1 MSSSSSR
8 PAPAVRSLADDVRGR
23 TDAQLRT
30 LVRRR
35 PDLARPA
42 PSDLTSL
49 AARASTRAS
58 VQRTLDGLDRGHLQV
73 LETLVVSGDPVDLA
87 SAARLLG
94 RSARSVDSFVRA
106 LWDRALLWRNSDG
119 QHVVRAV
126 SEVLGPHP
134 AGLGPAIGDLR
145 SSSPEWSTSG
155 EALDAVIAA
164 APPDARS
171 ILDMLTWGPPIGTL
185 SPQGSMAAAGAWL
198 LSHQLIIALTG
209 EHVALPREV
218 ALRLRG
224 GRLHRESALTA
235 PQLNIVG
242 HDQLSVDAAAG
253 GQASELLNLVDELAA
268 DWGPRP
274 PRVLRA
280 GGLSV
285 RDFRRL
291 ATVLDADPG
300 HAAFVAE
307 TAYVA
312 GLLADD
318 GSLEPVWA
326 PTPGYDEWQQR
337 PSAQRWVRLGRGW
350 LASGRAPHLVGTA
363 PGGGGSPV
371 NALSGEVVYPPMRQ
385 LRGDILAELS
395 SLPEGQA
402 PDLNSLADRIRWR
415 RPMRR
420 GEIIEAVT
428 AAVLREAEWL
438 GITGRGAL
446 STAGR
451 LLLEVSAGPLA
462 DTSVAEEAISTHLP
476 SPVEHVLLQADLT
489 AVAPGR
495 LEGSLAQFM
504 RLVADVESRGGAT
517 VYRFSPQSV
526 RRGLD
531 AGWSSAQVLTALQD
545 ASRTPVPQPLEYLVG
560 DVARRHGQTRVGSV
574 SAYIRSDDITVLDTM
589 LADRGLAA
597 LQLRRVAPTV
607 VVSQAHTLVVLEMLR
622 ENGFAPVAETTE
634 GGVQIPRVAH
644 HRTPA
649 RRASASPGITSVVD
663 DELTETLVSALRAGE
678 ESSAYE
684 RARAQSQPGPRM
696 LPSTEPAVAL
706 ALLREASADS
716 LGIWIGSADSD
727 GRTTRVLFYPRR
739 IEGGRAYGT
748 VEGSEVER
756 AFSIHRIT
764 GAAVS

>member
-1 MSSSSSR
+1 VSTSSTR
-8 PAPAVRSLADDVRGR
+8 PATAVRSLADDVRGR
-23 TDAQLRT
+23 SDEQLRA

-49 AARASTRAS
+49 AARASTRSS
-58 VQRTLDGLDRGHLQV
+58 VQRALDGLDRGHLQV
-73 LETLVVSGDPVDLA
+73 LEALVVGTDPVDQPMTA
-87 SAARLLG
+87 QLLG
-94 RSARSVDSFVRA
+94 ASPQSLEGFIRE
-106 LWDRALLWRNSDG
+106 LWDRALLWRSGDG
-119 QHVVRAV
+119 LHVVRAV

-134 AGLGPAIGDLR
+134 AGLGPRLAELPG
-145 SSSPEWSTSG
+145 STPAWVAAP
-155 EALDAVIAA
+155 EALDQVIAA
-164 APPDARS
+164 APADARN

-185 SPQGSMAAAGAWL
+185 SPGGPMASSGAWL
-198 LSHQLIIALTG
+198 LSHQLLSALST

-224 GRLHRESALTA
+224 GKLHRQTALNA
-235 PQLNIVG
+235 PKLTFTVYKQS
-242 HDQLSVDAAAG
+242 SVDDAAG
-253 GQASELLNLVDELAA
+253 GQASALLGLVDELAA

-285 RDFRRL
+285 RDFKRL
-291 ATVLDADPG
+291 TSILDVDMD
-300 HAAFVAE
+300 HAAFVVE
-307 TAYVA
+307 TAYAA

-326 PTPGYDEWQQR
+326 PTPGYDDWQQK
-337 PSAQRWVRLGRGW
+337 PSASRWVRLSQDW
-350 LASGRAPHLVGTA
+350 LASGRAPHLVGTV
-363 PGGGGSPV
+363 PSGGGSPI

-385 LRGDILAELS
+385 LRGDVLAELAG
-395 SLPEGQA
+395 LPEGQA
-402 PDLNSLADRIRWR
+402 PDRASLEQRIRWR

-420 GEIIEAVT
+420 GEIIGAVT

-451 LLLEVSAGPLA
+451 LLFQAKA
-462 DTSVAEEAISTHLP
+462 DPSVVQEAINTHLP

-526 RRGLD
+526 RRALD
-531 AGWSSAQVLTALQD
+531 AGWSSGQVLTALQD

-560 DVARRHGQTRVGSV
+560 DVARRHGQTRVGTV
-574 SAYIRSDDITVLDTM
+574 AAYIRSDDTTVLDTM
-589 LADRGLAA
+589 LADRSLAA

-649 RRASASPGITSVVD
+649 RRSPAAPTTSVVD
-663 DELTETLVSALRAGE
+663 DELTETLISALRAGE
-678 ESSAYE
+678 ESAAFE
-684 RARAQSQPGPRM
+684 RERAQSQPGPR

-716 LGIWIGSADSD
+716 LGVWIGYADAD
-727 GRTTRVLFYPRR
+727 GRTKRILFYPKR
-739 IEGGRAYGT
+739 IEGGRAYGS
-748 VEGSEVER
+748 VEGSNVEHT
-756 AFSIHRIT
+756 FSIHRIT

>member
-1 MSSSSSR
+1 VSTSSSR
-8 PAPAVRSLADDVRGR
+8 TATTVRSLADDVRSR
-23 TDAQLRT
+23 SDEQLRT

-58 VQRTLDGLDRGHLQV
+58 VQRALDGLDRGHLQV

-87 SAARLLG
+87 ATAKLLG
-94 RSARSVDSFVRA
+94 AGARSLEGFVRE
-106 LWDRALLWRNSDG
+106 LWDRALLWRSG
-119 QHVVRAV
+119 EGGHVVRAV

-134 AGLGPAIGDLR
+134 AGLGPAIAELPG
-145 SSSPEWSTSG
+145 STPPWSASAT
-155 EALDAVIAA
+155 ALDAVIAS
-164 APPDARS
+164 APTDARNV
-171 ILDMLTWGPPIGTL
+171 LDMLTWGPPIGTL
-185 SPQGSMAAAGAWL
+185 SPGGPMAQAGEWL
-198 LSHQLIIALTG
+198 VSHRLISTLSG
-209 EHVALPREV
+209 DHVALPREV

-224 GRLHRESALTA
+224 GRLHRETALTA
-235 PQLNIVG
+235 PKLTFSAHEQS
-242 HDQLSVDAAAG
+242 SVDDAAG
-253 GQASELLNLVDELAA
+253 GQASELLGLVDELAA

-285 RDFRRL
+285 RDFKRM
-291 ATVLDADPG
+291 ASILDVDPA
-300 HAAFVAE
+300 HAAFVVE
-307 TAYVA
+307 TAFAA

-326 PTPGYDEWQQR
+326 PTPGYDDWQQK
-337 PSAQRWVRLGRGW
+337 PSAQRWSRLSRAW
-350 LASGRAPHLVGTA
+350 RTSGRAPHLVSA
-363 PGGGGSPV
+363 VPAGGGSPI
-371 NALSGEVVYPPMRQ
+371 NALSAEVVYPPMRQ
-385 LRGDILAELS
+385 LRGDVLAELA

-402 PDLNSLADRIRWR
+402 PDVASLADRIRWR

-420 GEIIEAVT
+420 SEIIEAVT

-451 LLLEVSAGPLA
+451 CLVDTGA
-462 DTSVAEEAISTHLP
+462 DPAAAEEAITTHLP

-517 VYRFSPQSV
+517 VYRFSPQSL

-531 AGWSSAQVLTALQD
+531 AGWSAAQVLTALQD

-574 SAYIRSDDITVLDTM
+574 TAYIRSDDTTVLDTM

-622 ENGFAPVAETTE
+622 ENGFSPVAETTE
-634 GGVQIPRVAH
+634 GGIQIPRVAQ
-644 HRTPA
+644 HRTPV
-649 RRASASPGITSVVD
+649 RRPPATPKVSMVD
-663 DELTETLVSALRAGE
+663 DELTETLVAALRAGE
-678 ESSAYE
+678 ESAAYE
-684 RARAQSQPGPRM
+684 RARAEAQPGPR

-706 ALLREASADS
+706 AFLREAAADS
-716 LGIWIGSADSD
+716 LGVWIGYADAD
-727 GRTTRVLFYPRR
+727 GRTTRILFYPRR
-739 IEGGRAYGT
+739 IEGGRAYGS
-748 VEGSEVER
+748 VEGSNVER

>member
-1 MSSSSSR
+1 
-8 PAPAVRSLADDVRGR
+8 
-23 TDAQLRT
+23 
-30 LVRRR
+30 VRRR

-58 VQRTLDGLDRGHLQV
+58 VQRALDGLDRGHLQV
-73 LETLVVSGDPVDLA
+73 LEALVVSGDPVDLA
-87 SAARLLG
+87 VTAKLLG
-94 RSARSVDSFVRA
+94 TSARNLDGFVRE
-106 LWDRALLWRNSDG
+106 LWDRALLWRSGDG

-134 AGLGPAIGDLR
+134 AGLGPAIAELPG
-145 SSSPEWSTSG
+145 STAPWRDSAR
-155 EALDAVIAA
+155 ALDEVIAS
-164 APPDARS
+164 APAGSRS
-171 ILDMLTWGPPIGTL
+171 ILDMLTWGPPVGTL
-185 SPQGSMAAAGAWL
+185 SPGGPMAAAGNWL
-198 LSHQLIIALTG
+198 LSHQLLTALSA

-224 GRLHRESALTA
+224 GKLHRET
-235 PQLNIVG
+235 
-242 HDQLSVDAAAG
+242 QLSAPKLTVTPHEQSSVDDAAG
-253 GQASELLNLVDELAA
+253 GQASELLGLVDELAA

-285 RDFRRL
+285 RDFKRL
-291 ATVLDADPG
+291 ASILDIDSA
-300 HAAFVAE
+300 HAAFVVE
-307 TAYVA
+307 TAYAA

-326 PTPGYDEWQQR
+326 PTPGYDDWQQK
-337 PSAQRWVRLGRGW
+337 PSAHRWVRLSQDW
-350 LASGRAPHLVGTA
+350 LASGRAPHLVGTVLA
-363 PGGGGSPV
+363 GGGSPI
-371 NALSGEVVYPPMRQ
+371 NALSGEVVYPPVRQ
-385 LRGDILAELS
+385 LRGDVLTELAA
-395 SLPEGQA
+395 LPEGQA
-402 PDLNSLADRIRWR
+402 PDLSSLAARLRWR

-420 GEIIEAVT
+420 AEIIEAVT
-428 AAVLREAEWL
+428 AAVLAEAEWL

-451 LLLEVSAGPLA
+451 LLSEAPTDPLA
-462 DTSVAEEAISTHLP
+462 AEEAINTHLP

-560 DVARRHGQTRVGSV
+560 DIARRHGQTRVGTV
-574 SAYIRSDDITVLDTM
+574 SAYIRSDDTTVLDTM

-634 GGVQIPRVAH
+634 GGVQIPRVAQ

-649 RRASASPGITSVVD
+649 RRSPAAPTITSVVD
-663 DELTETLVSALRAGE
+663 DELTETLISALRAGE
-678 ESSAYE
+678 ESAAYE
-684 RARAQSQPGPRM
+684 RERAQSQPGPR

-716 LGIWIGSADSD
+716 LGVWIGYADAD
-727 GRTTRVLFYPRR
+727 GRTKRILFYPKR
-739 IEGGRAYGT
+739 IEGGRAYGS
-748 VEGSEVER
+748 VEGSNVEHT
-756 AFSIHRIT
+756 FSIHRIT

>member
-1 MSSSSSR
+1 
-8 PAPAVRSLADDVRGR
+8 
-23 TDAQLRT
+23 
-30 LVRRR
+30 
-35 PDLARPA
+35 
-42 PSDLTSL
+42 
-49 AARASTRAS
+49 
-58 VQRTLDGLDRGHLQV
+58 LDGLDRGHLQV

-87 SAARLLG
+87 MSAELLG
-94 RSARSVDSFVRA
+94 TSARSLDGFVQE
-106 LWDRALLWRNSDG
+106 LWDRALLWRSGDG

-134 AGLGPAIGDLR
+134 AGLGPAVAELPG
-145 SSSPEWSTSG
+145 STPSWCG
-155 EALDAVIAA
+155 SAEALDQVIAS
-164 APPDARS
+164 APSGARN

-185 SPQGSMAAAGAWL
+185 SPGGPMAAAGAWL
-198 LSHQLIIALTG
+198 LSHQLLSALSSG
-209 EHVALPREV
+209 NVALPREV
-218 ALRLRG
+218 ALRLRRG
-224 GRLHRESALTA
+224 KLHRETALAA
-235 PQLNIVG
+235 PKLTVRTHEQP
-242 HDQLSVDAAAG
+242 SVDDAAG
-253 GQASELLNLVDELAA
+253 GQASELLGLVDELAT

-285 RDFRRL
+285 RDFKRL
-291 ATVLDADPG
+291 ASILNVDSA
-300 HAAFVAE
+300 HAAFVVE
-307 TAYVA
+307 TAYAA

-326 PTPGYDEWQQR
+326 PTPGYDDWQQK
-337 PSAQRWVRLGRGW
+337 PSAHRWVRLSQDW
-350 LASGRAPHLVGTA
+350 LISGRAPHLVGTVA
-363 PGGGGSPV
+363 AGGGSPI

-385 LRGDILAELS
+385 LRGDVLNELAA
-395 SLPEGQA
+395 LPEGQA
-402 PDLNSLADRIRWR
+402 PDLDTLAERIRWR
-415 RPMRR
+415 RPLRR
-420 GEIIEAVT
+420 AQIIEAVT

-451 LLLEVSAGPLA
+451 LLCATKA
-462 DTSVAEEAISTHLP
+462 DPIAAEKAIDTHLP

-560 DVARRHGQTRVGSV
+560 DVARRHGQTRVGTVLS
-574 SAYIRSDDITVLDTM
+574 YIRSDDTTVLDTM

-649 RRASASPGITSVVD
+649 RRSPAPSITSVVD
-663 DELTETLVSALRAGE
+663 DELTETLISALRAGE
-678 ESSAYE
+678 ESAAFE
-684 RARAQSQPGPRM
+684 RERAQSQPGPR

-716 LGIWIGSADSD
+716 LGVWIGYADAD
-727 GRTTRVLFYPRR
+727 GRTKRILFYPKR
-739 IEGGRAYGT
+739 IEGGRAYGS
-748 VEGSEVER
+748 VEGSNVEHT
-756 AFSIHRIT
+756 FSIHRIT

>member
-1 MSSSSSR
+1 MSTSSSR
-8 PAPAVRSLADDVRGR
+8 PAAAARSLADDVRSRSDG
-23 TDAQLRT
+23 QLRT

-58 VQRTLDGLDRGHLQV
+58 VQRALDGLDRGHLQV
-73 LETLVVSGDPVDLA
+73 LEALVVSGDPVDLA
-87 SAARLLG
+87 MTAELLG
-94 RSARSVDSFVRA
+94 ESPRSLDQFVRE
-106 LWDRALLWRNSDG
+106 LWDRALLWRSGDG

-126 SEVLGPHP
+126 SEVLGHQPV
-134 AGLGPAIGDLR
+134 GLGPL
-145 SSSPEWSTSG
+145 SSELPGSTPEWYASP
-155 EALDAVIAA
+155 EALDSVIAS
-164 APPDARS
+164 APAGARN
-171 ILDMLTWGPPIGTL
+171 ILNMLTWGPPIATL
-185 SPQGSMAAAGAWL
+185 SPRGRVAAAGAWL
-198 LSHQLIIALTG
+198 LSHQLLNALSS
-209 EHVALPREV
+209 EQVALPREV
-218 ALRLRG
+218 GLRLRE
-224 GRLHRESALTA
+224 GRLHHETALTA
-235 PQLNIVG
+235 PKLTVTAHEQS
-242 HDQLSVDAAAG
+242 SVDDAAG
-253 GQASELLNLVDELAA
+253 GQASALLGLVDELAA

-285 RDFRRL
+285 RDFKRL
-291 ATVLDADPG
+291 ASILDVDSA
-300 HAAFVAE
+300 HAAFVVE
-307 TAYVA
+307 TAYAA

-326 PTPGYDEWQQR
+326 PTPGYDDWQQR
-337 PSAQRWVRLGRGW
+337 PSANRWVRLSRHW
-350 LASGRAPHLVGTA
+350 LASGRAPHLVGTVPA
-363 PGGGGSPV
+363 GGGSPI
-371 NALSGEVVYPPMRQ
+371 NALGSEVDYPPMRQ
-385 LRGDILAELS
+385 LRGDVLTELAA
-395 SLPEGQA
+395 LPEGQA
-402 PDLNSLADRIRWR
+402 PDLSGLADRIRWR

-420 GEIIEAVT
+420 AEIIEAVT
-428 AAVLREAEWL
+428 AAVLSEAEWL

-451 LLLEVSAGPLA
+451 LLFDAAADPSA
-462 DTSVAEEAISTHLP
+462 AEEAIDTHLP
-476 SPVEHVLLQADLT
+476 TPVEHVLLQADLT

-574 SAYIRSDDITVLDTM
+574 SAYIRSDDTTVLDTM
-589 LADRGLAA
+589 VADREFAA
-597 LQLRRVAPTV
+597 LQLRRIAPTV
-607 VVSQAHTLVVLEMLR
+607 VVSQVHTLVVLEMLR
-622 ENGFAPVAETTE
+622 ENGFSPVAETTE
-634 GGVQIPRVAH
+634 GGVQIPRVSH

-649 RRASASPGITSVVD
+649 RRSPAAPTITSAVD
-663 DELTETLVSALRAGE
+663 DELTETLISALRAGE
-678 ESSAYE
+678 ESAAYE
-684 RARAQSQPGPRM
+684 RARARSQPGPR

-716 LGIWIGSADSD
+716 LGIWIGYADAD
-727 GRTTRVLFYPRR
+727 GRTKRILFYPKR
-739 IEGGRAYGT
+739 IEGGRAYGSI
-748 VEGSEVER
+748 EGSNVEHV
-756 AFSIHRIT
+756 FSIHRIT
-764 GAAVS
+764 GAAAR